1 MKALVFNN
9 LVVDVQ
15 EKEFEV
21 HSSMVWSDAPE
32 GCEIGWKVVDGVI
45 TAPAAKTNE
54 QHLQNIRALRDG
66 LLRNS
71 DWMSLQDSPTMSD
84 DWKTY
89 RQALRDLPATTSD
102 PANPTWP
109 TKPS

>member
-9 LVVDVQ
+9 VVIDVQ

-21 HSSMVWSDAPE
+21 HPSMVWSDAPD
-32 GCEIGWKVVDGVI
+32 GCQIGWKVKDGVI
-45 TAPAAKTNE
+45 TAPASKTTEELFNT
-54 QHLQNIRALRDG
+54 LRVNRDG
-66 LLRNS
+66 LLRKS
-71 DWMSLQDSPTMSD
+71 DWRALQDSPTMSD
-84 DWKTY
+84 AWKTY
-89 RQALRDLPATTSD
+89 RQQLRDLPANTSD